1 MTAQKIA
8 IGIVGGTG
16 YTGVELLRLLAN
28 HPNARVEVITS
39 RGDAGTP
46 VAEMFPNLRG
56 YYDLAFSEPNLEK
69 LKKCDVVF
77 FATPHGVAM
86 NMTPDLVEAGV
97 RVIDLAADF
106 RLFNL
111 KVWSEWYGME
121 HACPEIMDE
130 VVYGLPELYREK
142 IYASKVIAN
151 PGCYPTAVQ
160 LGFYPL
166 LKEKLV
172 DIDDLVADVKSGISG
187 AGRGAK
193 VGSLAAE
200 TCEGFKAYAVDG
212 HRHHPEIEQ
221 GLSWMAGTDVN
232 LTFVPHLLPMIRG
245 IEASL
250 YGRLTKNLSQGELQ
264 ELYEATYAQ
273 EPFVDVM
280 PAGSQPD
287 TRMVKG
293 SNMCRMAV
301 YRPKGSP
308 RVVVTSVIDNL
319 VKGAAGQA
327 VQNMNILFDLDE
339 DTGLQQV
346 ALLP

>member
-1 MTAQKIA
+1 MNKIK

-16 YTGVELLRLLAN
+16 YTGVELLRILAN
-28 HPNARVEVITS
+28 HPNALVKVITS
-39 RGDAGTP
+39 RGDAGTK

-56 YYDLAFSEPNLEK
+56 YYDLAFSEPDMQK
-69 LKKCDVVF
+69 LKECEVVF

-86 NMTPDLVEAGV
+86 QMTPELIEAGV
-97 RVIDLAADF
+97 KVIDLAADF
-106 RLFNL
+106 RIFNL
-111 KVWSEWYGME
+111 KVWQDWYGMD
-121 HACPEIMDE
+121 HACPEVMDE
-130 VVYGLPELYREK
+130 VVYGLPELNREK
-142 IYASKVIAN
+142 IAEARVVAN

-166 LKEKLV
+166 LKEGLI

-221 GLSWMAGTDVN
+221 GLSFMAGTNVN

-245 IEASL
+245 IEATL
-250 YGRLTKNLSQGELQ
+250 YGKLKRRIPQKELQ
-264 ELYEATYAQ
+264 ALYEETYAM

-301 YRPKGSP
+301 YQPKGSQ

-319 VKGAAGQA
+319 VKGASGQA
-327 VQNMNILFDLDE
+327 VQNMNILFDLEE